1 MTQSFSKLELLLTDN
16 GFIPKN
22 IFTIDGYCVYIE
34 VLCISNAE
42 TFLLYIP
49 SNFNIKANKDFTYKL
64 KYIDIENSTDVIS
77 KYAKEPDNIDIKN
90 TYDEIDINNAHENDE
105 DLEKS
110 LNENYNREIFLR
122 DLNRE
127 DKESLKDIFR
137 QLNRFKF
144 CVQNIKYKLIILY
157 KNFISAI
164 KRDDTVECY
173 YINNFNSN
181 SERKLYIT
189 IDLKSFYEKVSSV
202 RTDIKIVKDSIFKIL
217 NQNHIKHSKLLNNM
231 LDNKVKL
238 IYCSELVYKKKEYY
252 EQYISEL
259 ETLLGKLEENETKLL
274 KEKNASDVNTE
285 YGIKGMHEDIQRS
298 HMSFQLTSK
307 IQKNNE
313 LKEEL
318 IQDLIKTRKE
328 QENITLLIDKIL
340 FDNSIMLNEIIKNF
354 NSITKIL
361 E

>member
-1 MTQSFSKLELLLTDN
+1 MTHSFSKLELLLSEN
-16 GFIPKN
+16 GFTPKN

-34 VLCISNAE
+34 VLCCSNAE

-49 SNFNIKANKDFTYKL
+49 STFNIKPNKEFTYKL
-64 KYIDIENSTDVIS
+64 KYVDIESSTDVIS
-77 KYAKEPDNIDIKN
+77 KYAQEPDSIDIKN
-90 TYDEIDINNAHENDE
+90 DYDEIDINNIHDTDE

-110 LNENYNREIFLR
+110 LSENYNREILLR
-122 DLNRE
+122 DLNKD
-127 DKESLKDIFR
+127 DKEILKDIFK

-144 CVQNIKYKLIILY
+144 CVQNIKYKLVILY

-181 SERKLYIT
+181 TERKLYIT
-189 IDLKSFYEKVSSV
+189 IDLKSLYEKISSV
-202 RTDIKIVKDSIFKIL
+202 HTDIKLVKDNIFKIL
-217 NQNHIKHSKLLNNM
+217 NQNHIKHSKLLNTM
-231 LDNKVKL
+231 LNNKEKL
-238 IYCSELVYKKKEYY
+238 IYSSELVYKKKEYY
-252 EQYISEL
+252 EQYINEV
-259 ETLLGKLEENETKLL
+259 EIILGKLQENENKLL
-274 KEKNASDVNTE
+274 KEKNTSNTSTE
-285 YGIKGMHEDIQRS
+285 YGIKGMHEDIQKS
-298 HMSFQLTSK
+298 HMAFQLTNK

-318 IQDLIKTRKE
+318 IQDLIRTRKE

-354 NSITKIL
+354 NNITKIL